1 MLCVS
6 EHDYFRPVV
15 CTNINTALAFGDIIC
30 FCSVLLYGSES
41 LYGDTVVVIIF
52 ILPV

>member
-15 CTNINTALAFGDIIC
+15 CTNINTALALGDIIC
-30 FCSVLLYGSES
+30 FCSVLPYGSES
-41 LYGDTVVVIIF
+41 LYGDSVVIIF